1 GGSVKNNG
9 VITVEDGNILLLAG
23 QKVTISDMTN
33 PTITYSV
40 VAPENEAVNLG
51 KIFAKN
57 GKIQMHAGSVV
68 NKGTLN
74 ANSVHKD
81 KSGEIILSA
90 KEGLANIDGTVTLNN
105 ANFKAG
111 SLTITGKEV
120 VLNSGAKVE
129 LTGKQGGTVYI
140 GGDERGEGKIQ

>member
-1 GGSVKNNG
+1 
-9 VITVEDGNILLLAG
+9 
-23 QKVTISDMTN
+23 MTN

-140 GGDERGEGKIQ
+140 GGDERGEGKI